1 MRASKVSAILLNL
14 AARLHSRMILR
25 ELRESLQK
33 VRNAEDFCC
42 EIAEEIECL
51 RGDLRDAQERAAE
64 LMTTHDA
71 KRRMAEAELN
81 EIRKITRPPPPAGSV
96 PQVIDKR
103 VGS

>member
-1 MRASKVSAILLNL
+1 MRASKVSAILLNW
-14 AARLHSRMILR
+14 AARLHSHMISR
-25 ELRESLQK
+25 ELRESMQK
-33 VRNAEDFCC
+33 VDKAEDRCW
-42 EIAEEIECL
+42 EIAGEIECL
-51 RGDLRDAQERAAE
+51 RGDLRNAQELATDMATE
-64 LMTTHDA
+64 HDA